1 MASTLCCWKPCWI
14 GSAIAGPVTGCD
26 LGERRIHAKPR
37 EDGSERKRARLA
49 QRDSP
54 VSAGLV
60 LAEAVMFHPGR
71 TRYNYRRAKTR
82 QNSGEEAWI
91 Y

>member
-1 MASTLCCWKPCWI
+1 MDRSGKEP
-14 GSAIAGPVTGCD
+14 GS
-26 LGERRIHAKPR
+26 
-37 EDGSERKRARLA
+37 RKEILLY
-49 QRDSP
+49 P
-54 VSAGLV
+54 LEV